1 MCYKNII
8 NFFIL
13 VSYFCVTTKNLG
25 SGLQVKRRRRV
36 NGEISKI
43 FCHIKEH
50 GDQPGREL
58 FCLPSG
64 LATFTPFALRS
75 VCKTGQNIC
84 TIIIKPV
91 ILVLIHLLFFFYR
104 SLGQEVFCSV
114 READYEIASYARQH
128 GSMGI
133 LGEDSDFI
141 IYDRFVKSIS

>member
-1 MCYKNII
+1 MGEKITLINNTLAGFCIPQIVSGTRVSHKMCYKNII

-13 VSYFCVTTKNLG
+13 VSYFCLTTKNLG

-91 ILVLIHLLFFFYR
+91 ILVLIHLFCFVLQVIR
-104 SLGQEVFCSV
+104 SGSV
-114 READYEIASYARQH
+114 LLSAGGR
-128 GSMGI
+128 
-133 LGEDSDFI
+133 L
-141 IYDRFVKSIS
+141 